1 MEQVKKDL
9 ANYASDRYSA
19 SLQEIEL
26 IRSGIYHN
34 RKGSLPLTDIPHN
47 RDRLA
52 LRMEREGLP
61 PDQAIERINGVP
73 NFQDV
78 FIIRELLRLSESVC
92 RITISSPFGG
102 SGFGTGFL
110 IAPGLLITNHHV
122 FPDAGAA
129 EHSVAQFSYELTGKG
144 SVTAPV
150 SFKLKPQR
158 FFMSSS
164 LEKNIMVPYSGLDF
178 TIVAV
183 DEVSD
188 NGIPITDFPYTRF
201 DETLGKIVEG
211 ENCIVIQ
218 HPAGDYKKI
227 VLKDIRMITL
237 TDNFLIYESDTL
249 PGSSG
254 SMVVGLGTGQVVALH
269 HSGVPRRNDKGQWL
283 RKDGLPVQPG
293 DTDDVIDWIG
303 NEGIRVSSIV
313 KAIRSISIPPDM
325 EPYRQQIL
333 GVAQADAP
341 SPRSTQP
348 VKPVKVESTPVN
360 VPAPTTGGVLYFE
373 LELSANEALYD
384 DFITDPGKYING
396 FVQLEPLF
404 PLSADPD
411 LRRYKYLTVRSA
423 VPPYELAAELE
434 ALPQVESCTPDLPA
448 YTDIGLSD
456 ANAGGMATGQ
466 EESFIFN
473 DGSAKENEPDFM
485 KRWEHARLSKPHIDN
500 KDLASLR
507 RWNWDAVYPPFVVE
521 NEAEDQRKNR
531 EQWEKKCWDNVDQ
544 LLPFIKIAQLDTGYS
559 LHGKVKN
566 GYNFQ
571 EDMDF
576 IDEDDDA
583 VDSHSKWLLK
593 FPGHGTRTASL
604 VIGDVNSN
612 YAGDG
617 NLGML
622 VRNGKLLQTLI
633 PYRIAKSVILIG
645 RGKELADAINH
656 AVLNEVDVAFMCM
669 GSYPRPMI
677 ARVAKMAYDAG
688 LIWVCAAGNEVE
700 MVIAPALYPGTI
712 AVAAINPDE
721 KPWKGSSYGKEV
733 DVAAPGEDVYV
744 PFIDKDGREIMVY
757 GSGTSYA
764 TPHVASAA
772 AMWKAAHHET
782 LSTYTEKWMI
792 PEAFRICL
800 RNSARNP
807 GPDWKA
813 HLYGK
818 GILDIP
824 RLIAMQPPKKEE
836 MEGKYAYDNKKVH
849 PKDDLGIREGIAF
862 LWNLGK
868 RLTTKGPVESM
879 QGGVSNRGRTALE
892 ALMKPQEAGA
902 LESTP
907 MAEATKARQ
916 VLADYFHAYSE

>member
-34 RKGSLPLTDIPHN
+34 RKGSIPLTEIPHN

-122 FPDAGAA
+122 FPDAAA
-129 EHSVAQFSYELTGKG
+129 AAHSVAQFSYELTGKG
-144 SVTAPV
+144 GVTAPV
-150 SFKLKPQR
+150 SFRLKPEK

-283 RKDGLPVQPG
+283 RKDGLPVQAG

-325 EPYRQQIL
+325 EPYRQQLL
-333 GVAQADAP
+333 GVAQTETT
-341 SPRSTQP
+341 PRSTP
-348 VKPVKVESTPVN
+348 PAKSVKTEN
-360 VPAPTTGGVLYFE
+360 APADIAPPPQGGILYFE

-384 DFITDPGKYING
+384 DLVEDPGKYIDG
-396 FVQLEPLF
+396 FVQLEPVF
-404 PLSADPD
+404 PLSSDPD
-411 LRRYKYLTVRSA
+411 LRRYKYLTVRSMR
-423 VPPYELAAELE
+423 PPFELAAELE
-434 ALPQVESCTPDLPA
+434 ALPQVEACTPDLPA
-448 YTDIGLSD
+448 YTDVGLSET
-456 ANAGGMATGQ
+456 NMGGMATGQ

-473 DGSAKENEPDFM
+473 DGAAKENEPEFI
-485 KRWEHARLSKPHIDN
+485 KRWKDAKLSKPHIDN
-500 KDLASLR
+500 NDLARLR
-507 RWNWDAVYPPFVVE
+507 RWNWDAVYPPFAAG
-521 NEAEDQRKNR
+521 NETEEERRVR
-531 EQWEKKCWDNVDQ
+531 ELREKQHWDNVDGA
-544 LLPFIKIAQLDTGYS
+544 LPAIKIAQLDTGYS

-604 VIGDVNSN
+604 VIGDVNAQ
-612 YAGDG
+612 YTGDG

-645 RGKELADAINH
+645 RGKELVDAINH

-772 AMWKAAHHET
+772 AMWKAAHHEI
-782 LSTYTEKWMI
+782 LSTYPEKWMI

-800 RNSARNP
+800 RQSARNP
-807 GPDWKA
+807 GPEWNGN
-813 HLYGK
+813 LYGS

-824 RLIAMQPPKKEE
+824 RLIATEPPRKEA
-836 MEGKYAYDNKKVH
+836 MKGKYAYADKKVH

-879 QGGVSNRGRTALE
+879 QGGVTSRGRTALE
-892 ALMKPQEAGA
+892 ALMKPQNTGA
-902 LESTP
+902 LEATP
-907 MAEATKARQ
+907 MADAAKARQ
-916 VLADYFHAYSE
+916 VLSAYFHSYSE